1 MGKNRDRLSIIAA
14 ILEAANSGSNKTHIM
29 FGANLSFRSLEK
41 YLTIA
46 LNSGLI
52 QYDAFRYHLTERG
65 HAFLKEYKSFE
76 ARYAGAQKMLEALCN
91 ERERFAR
98 FCEYPGK

>member
-14 ILEAANSGSNKTHIM
+14 ILESANSGSNKTHIM
-29 FGANLSFRSLEK
+29 FGANLSFGMLEK

-46 LNSGLI
+46 MDSGFI
-52 QYDAFRYHLTERG
+52 RHDDCMYHLTERG
-65 HAFLKEYKSFE
+65 HTFLEEYKSFE
-76 ARYAGAQKMLEALCN
+76 ARYVDAQKMLEALCC

-98 FCEYPGK
+98 FCENPR